1 MIKDVTHLYE
11 GWLINLADVLVYSTQ
26 DTYVSHPPFQTVS
39 RRTFPQVWKQPLKK
53 PKRPPLASRMYS
65 EAEKGTMMVHSA
77 TLIPLIKG
85 EIELPGYATPGK
97 LTHQG
102 IIPQGDFEKFE

>member
-1 MIKDVTHLYE
+1 M
-11 GWLINLADVLVYSTQ
+11 
-26 DTYVSHPPFQTVS
+26 S

-102 IIPQGDFEKFE
+102 IIPQGDFEKFV